1 VPSSFSKK
9 AYKTKTADGRVIE
22 VWFELPSATSRHA
35 KAFVAANFLSICFER
50 KTNKWSSADASYTS
64 HKAEIIHAIIP
75 LLEGLYKTFLHDLIS
90 GESSEN
96 ANNGNH

>member
-1 VPSSFSKK
+1 MPSSFSKK

-64 HKAEIIHAIIP
+64 YKVDLILAIIP
-75 LLEGLYKTFLHDLIS
+75 LLEGLYKTFLHDLVS
-90 GESSEN
+90 GESEDAHNS
-96 ANNGNH
+96 NH